1 MEEIEMN
8 AEFTYFAPSIQLP
21 EVSAKILL
29 RAVEGA
35 GFDRIIAGRPLA
47 ETALQD
53 LPGLAV
59 TWPLR
64 AESNDPVGAAR
75 QIAAVDSLSGGRS
88 ELRMDAD
95 VGDLGTP
102 LASHVARMHY
112 LDEYL
117 VLMKRLLSNDRP
129 FEHQGRHFS
138 VRHGY
143 VPRKGPR
150 GAAIPIRLSGLTGAA
165 ARVAARHA
173 EVLELPS
180 IAPEHARRHIA
191 RIREMAGL
199 FGRGNRIRFAMA
211 FDISEAAVLDGKPE
225 DIALRLL
232 QYADAG
238 VSEFMVAG
246 LATEDSIA
254 AFART
259 IQPLASNSIR
269 RLAASNA
276 ATVPTKPIEF
286 LRRG

>member
-1 MEEIEMN
+1 ME
-8 AEFTYFAPSIQLP
+8 AEFTYLATAEPRDGHDNSRL
-21 EVSAKILL
+21 V
-29 RAVEGA
+29 RAVEHA
-35 GFDRIIAGRPLA
+35 GFGRIVAEPGLA
-47 ETALQD
+47 EAALVG
-53 LPGLAV
+53 LSGLAV
-59 TWPLR
+59 TWPHR
-64 AESNDPVGAAR
+64 AGSIDPVVAAR
-75 QIAAVDSLSGGRS
+75 QIAAVDALSDGRA
-88 ELRMDAD
+88 ELRIDPMVGQADAN
-95 VGDLGTP
+95 LN
-102 LASHVARMHY
+102 SHVARMHY

-117 VLMKRLLSNDRP
+117 VLLKRLLSNDRP
-129 FEHQGRHFS
+129 FEHQGKHFS

-199 FGRGNRIRFAMA
+199 FGRSSRIRFAMA
-211 FDISEAAVLDGKPE
+211 FDISEAAVLAGKPE

-246 LATEDSIA
+246 LESEDSIA

-269 RLAASNA
+269 RLTASNTA
-276 ATVPTKPIEF
+276 ALQTKPVQF
-286 LRRG
+286 LRRD